1 MSAILRQVARTLKSL
16 IPLFENAERIEYPGQ
31 PGIGQFIL
39 VSDETAQEIAKT
51 LRMASANI
59 ATEAKFAQV
68 SNEVKSDID
77 SVALDKFLREWWSE
91 GVGDMMR

>member
-51 LRMASANI
+51 LQMASANI
-59 ATEAKFAQV
+59 AAEVEFIQANNEKKPSLETEGLPPLTDWVTQAGP
-68 SNEVKSDID
+68 
-77 SVALDKFLREWWSE
+77 R
-91 GVGDMMR
+91 G